1 MHDHAL
7 ASQSLSLGEYE
18 AGVQAAADEWQR
30 EDKVARLWRRDASIF
45 SSADEAKWMGWLEIV
60 DYQLTDV
67 GPLRE
72 AATHAAGGN
81 NQAGGYQH
89 VVVLGMGG
97 SSLCPEVM
105 ALTFGKKTGYP
116 ELLVLDSTVPAQ
128 IHKLDS
134 RLITKGTL
142 FTVASKSGGTIEPN
156 SFKQYFFDRATQ
168 AVGIAAAGQHF
179 IAVTDPGTKM
189 QAIAEADHFHAIYY
203 GLPEIGGRFSAL
215 SNFGMIPAACSGIDV
230 VSFLECAHQMVKAC
244 GAKVPPKTNPGVLL
258 GLALGTLALA
268 GRDKLTVVASPGIDG
283 LGAWLEQLI
292 AESTGKL
299 GKGIVP
305 VDGETVAAPSA
316 YGNDRV
322 FVYSRLTSAP
332 DEAQDAAVE
341 ALRAAGHPVITI
353 ELPSI
358 LHLGQEFFRWEI
370 ATSVAGAVLG
380 INPFDQ
386 PDVESAKIA
395 AKSLMAAYEENGK
408 LPVETPITDD
418 QNLKLFTDSANA
430 AALEQSAGGLSD
442 AAAVIK
448 AHFARIGTGDY
459 FAINAYIEMIEQYD
473 VDLQA
478 IRHAVRD
485 KKHVATTI
493 GYGPRFLHST
503 GQLHKGG
510 PNSGVFLQITSDD
523 EADLPIPGQR
533 YSFGVLKAAQA
544 QGDFAVLAE
553 RHRRILRVHLGADV
567 KAGLTKLRALIL
579 AALA

>member
-1 MHDHAL
+1 MHDHTL
-7 ASQSLSLGEYE
+7 ASQSLALGQYE
-18 AGVQAAADEWQR
+18 AGVQAAAAQWEAD
-30 EDKVARLWRRDASIF
+30 DKVARLWRCDATIF
-45 SSADEAKWMGWLEIV
+45 SNTDEARWMGWLEIV

-72 AATHAAGGN
+72 AATHAAGGI
-81 NQAGGYQH
+81 QGGYQN

-105 ALTFGKKTGYP
+105 ARTFGKKAGYP

-128 IHKLDS
+128 VHKLDS
-134 RLITKGTL
+134 RLTTKSTL
-142 FTVASKSGGTIEPN
+142 FIVASKSGGTIEPN

-168 AVGIAAAGQHF
+168 AVGIAAAGDHF
-179 IAVTDPGTKM
+179 LAVTDPGTKM
-189 QAIAEADHFHAIYY
+189 QAIAEADHFHDIYY

-215 SNFGMIPAACSGIDV
+215 SNFGMIPSACSGIDA
-230 VSFLECAHQMVKAC
+230 VSFLECAHEMVKAC
-244 GAKVPPKTNPGVLL
+244 GADVKASQNPGVML

-268 GRDKLTVVASPGIDG
+268 GRDKLTVIASPGIDG

-322 FVYSRLTSAP
+322 FAYSRLTSTP
-332 DEAQDAAVE
+332 DAAQDAAVE

-353 ELPSI
+353 ELPST

-370 ATSVAGAVLG
+370 ATSVAGSVLG
-380 INPFDQ
+380 INPFNQ

-408 LPVETPITDD
+408 LPTETPITTD
-418 QNLKLFTDSANA
+418 QGLQLYTDAMNA
-430 AALEQSAGGLSD
+430 GALEQTAGGLTD

-448 AHFARIGTGDY
+448 AHMSRIAPGDY
-459 FAINAYIEMIEQYD
+459 FAINAYIEMIDDYD

-485 KKHVATTI
+485 TKHVATTV

-510 PNSGVFLQITSDD
+510 PNSGVFLQITCDD
-523 EADLPIPGQR
+523 ESDMPIPNQR
-533 YSFGVLKAAQA
+533 YTFGVLKAAQA

-553 RHRRILRVHLGADV
+553 RGRRILRVHLGTDV
-567 KAGLTKLRALIL
+567 KAGLTKLRAIIL
-579 AALA
+579 SALA